1 MALILLSCRLPAIA
15 QYGSGQGSYGT
26 LILPNNLVTNGQS
39 PVSFATN
46 TAPYAVYGN
55 SSNTYSAN
63 VLYTNDG
70 TLPQRAILVGS
81 VCLQPSTTIDASMA
95 LNYTNGG
102 KGYTLFMQAGHSNPS
117 PGISYMAF
125 SVPLSPNATFQFATN
140 GTSGTIA
147 YLTNTI
153 LWKE

>member
-26 LILPNNLVTNGQS
+26 LILPNNLVTNG
-39 PVSFATN
+39 
-46 TAPYAVYGN
+46 
-55 SSNTYSAN
+55 
-63 VLYTNDG
+63 
-70 TLPQRAILVGS
+70 
-81 VCLQPSTTIDASMA
+81 
-95 LNYTNGG
+95 G
-102 KGYTLFMQAGHSNPS
+102 KGYTLFMQAGYSNPS
-117 PGISYMAF
+117 PGIGYMAF